1 MAEGYATRT
10 VSRSAF
16 LELRE
21 EEKLVNSGYEFLDE
35 KRVQL
40 AAEMLRQRE
49 AYREARARFLAA
61 CEQASAALV
70 EAASAEGLEALQLL
84 PAMPLGDARTLI
96 DERKFVGLT
105 LLAARFEADDE
116 HGGNLAAK
124 NGVVRDCSHAFR
136 EVVSLGVPLAAL
148 AASLERLMH
157 EYQRTERRVRA
168 LENVILPEIRD
179 ELATMEEHVDLNE
192 QEEVIRVRSIRQ
204 D

>member
-116 HGGNLAAK
+116 QGGNLAASS
-124 NGVVRDCSHAFR
+124 GVVRDCSHAFR

-192 QEEVIRVRSIRQ
+192 QEEVIRVRSIRR